1 MSQFIDFAE
10 LQEGQYVKIAGKFFP
25 DTGFLAVEI
34 VVEPVQGDDKIEAV
48 LQKVDSQRNRIQV
61 LNQELSL
68 ETVGWIQNTDNEP
81 EKTAMLSPG
90 TLVKIKGRY
99 DEKQGF
105 IPEKMK
111 LKETLEFNI
120 EELQG
125 RILWVDREKRRLVVN
140 GIPIVANGKTILL
153 RA

>member
-48 LQKVDSQRNRIQV
+48 LQKVDLQRNRIQV

-68 ETVGWIQNTDNEP
+68 ETVGWIQNTDNES

-125 RILWVDREKRRLVVN
+125 RVLWVDREKRRLVVN

>member
-48 LQKVDSQRNRIQV
+48 LQKVDLQRNRIQV